1 MFKRGTAHVLEA
13 PEHGR
18 TVNQTVKG
26 SFARINH
33 QIDLKKPTKMWVLCM
48 R

>member
-13 PEHGR
+13 PELGR
-18 TVNQTVKG
+18 TVIQTVKG

-33 QIDLKKPTKMWVLCM
+33 QIFYGYINE
-48 R
+48 